1 MMQVTVDITKRDVFL
16 VSLAMI
22 PRLKGNWIFMGV
34 LALAIFVLVLVT
46 RTPGNLYSLG
56 VAAAAALGGALGG
69 GLSALTIN
77 IATMLLKLD
86 AGHPMLGRHHY
97 ALTDAG
103 LELRAGK
110 QDSMQP
116 WAAVASVGRLSG
128 YILFRLKGNTVFLLP
143 RRAFSSGE
151 AFQAF
156 WQQARTLKTAA

>member
-46 RTPGNLYSLG
+46 RTPDNLYSLG
-56 VAAAAALGGALGG
+56 VAAVAALGGALGG

-86 AGHPMLGRHHY
+86 AGNPMLGRHHY
-97 ALTDAG
+97 ALTDAA
-103 LELRAGK
+103 LERRAGN
-110 QDSMQP
+110 QDSMRP
-116 WAAVASVGRLSG
+116 WAAIASVGRLGG
-128 YILFRLKGNTVFLLP
+128 YIVFRLEGNGIFLLP

-156 WQQARTLKTAA
+156 RERASALKTAA

>member
-46 RTPGNLYSLG
+46 RTPDTLYSLG
-56 VAAAAALGGALGG
+56 VAAVAALGGALGG

-77 IATMLLKLD
+77 VATMLLKLD
-86 AGHPMLGRHHY
+86 AGNPMLGRHHY
-97 ALTDAG
+97 ALTDTG
-103 LELRAGK
+103 LELRAGS
-110 QDSMQP
+110 QDSMLP
-116 WAAVASVGRLSG
+116 WASIASVRRLSG
-128 YILFRLKGNTVFLLP
+128 YIVFRLNGNGVFLLP

-156 WQQARTLKTAA
+156 SREACALKGA